1 LAFEQSDIHND
12 VWYFQEVGRQEEFMQ
27 TDNEQASFLHACSN
41 VDMANC
47 FSSDVNGALKQTEAY
62 YVSANF

>member
-1 LAFEQSDIHND
+1 
-12 VWYFQEVGRQEEFMQ
+12 MQ

>member
-1 LAFEQSDIHND
+1 
-12 VWYFQEVGRQEEFMQ
+12 MQ

-62 YVSANF
+62 YVSATFQEFLKFSESQLTKSS